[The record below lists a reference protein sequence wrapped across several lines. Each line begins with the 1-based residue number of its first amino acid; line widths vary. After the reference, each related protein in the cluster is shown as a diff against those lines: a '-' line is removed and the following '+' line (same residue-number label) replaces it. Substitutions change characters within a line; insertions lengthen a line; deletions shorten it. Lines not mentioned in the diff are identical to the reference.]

1 MQSPGNII
9 LKRTNNSDPDFKLLI
24 SLLDQYLAEQ
34 NGDAHAFYAPN
45 NKLDHLD
52 TAIIAYRDNV
62 PIGCGCFKKF
72 DEDSVEIKRMY
83 VDMAARG
90 KGIATKVLDE
100 LEKWAKEI
108 GFTYAV
114 LETGVKFDD
123 ALGLYKK
130 WGYHVI
136 DNYGAYVGVS
146 NSVCMQKI
154 L

>member
-72 DEDSVEIKRMY
+72 DEESVEIKRMY
-83 VDMAARG
+83 VDVSARG
-90 KGIATKVLDE
+90 KGIATKVLDK
-100 LEKWAKEI
+100 LEKWAKEM

-136 DNYGAYVGVS
+136 DNYGPYAGVD
-146 NSVCMQKI
+146 NSVCLQKI

>member
-1 MQSPGNII
+1 MSTGAIT
-9 LKRTNNSDPDFKLLI
+9 LKRTDNYNPDFIRLI
-24 SLLDQYLAEQ
+24 ALLDEYLAEQ
-34 NGDAHAFYAPN
+34 NGEAHAFYAPN
-45 NKLDHLD
+45 NKLAHLD
-52 TAIIAYRDNV
+52 TAVIAYKDNV
-62 PIGCGCFKKF
+62 PVGCGCFKKF

-136 DNYGAYVGVS
+136 DNYGPYAGVN